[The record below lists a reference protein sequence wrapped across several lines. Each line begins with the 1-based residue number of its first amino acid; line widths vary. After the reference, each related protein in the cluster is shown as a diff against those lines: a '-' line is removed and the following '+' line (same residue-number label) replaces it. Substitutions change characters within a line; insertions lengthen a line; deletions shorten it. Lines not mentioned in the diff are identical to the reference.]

1 MLRNEIARLKSTGY
15 LLTKDQLIPHV
26 PPGEKNAAD
35 IYQKAFDA
43 RRIAREDEE
52 QLLGFPLSKWTPD
65 TTTAARRV
73 VSANSEYYRLVA
85 EAART
90 PNCAFPTDWTAG
102 VNMTFPE
109 LAKAREL
116 ARMLQMHAALSAVDG
131 RIDDSLADVGVML
144 RIAGHDQL
152 APVLIGQLV
161 GYAIQGIAVQAV
173 HDALA
178 VGDPSPTAA
187 RALMNQIASVDEVP
201 SSVQAMKGE
210 IAFFELPV
218 FDLTRRG
225 GKGPGDLQLD
235 VQEGPFSGTAGQ
247 KLFRVYGTI
256 GRPLLNL
263 DEALCLR
270 TMRAEI
276 DAFALPWPKSQDSIR
291 SLERRTKSTPLYF
304 SILTRMLMP
313 VFERA
318 VWSRERLAANLGDAQ
333 IALALIIYKSAHG
346 AYPDS
351 LATLEAAGFK
361 LPKDPFGGQP
371 FKYRRDGVGFI
382 VYSIGSDMKDDGG
395 LPPVWDTTE
404 KLSDEQ
410 RTYRNEHYDLPF
422 RRPR

>member
-1 MLRNEIARLKSTGY
+1 
-15 LLTKDQLIPHV
+15 
-26 PPGEKNAAD
+26 
-35 IYQKAFDA
+35 
-43 RRIAREDEE
+43 
-52 QLLGFPLSKWTPD
+52 
-65 TTTAARRV
+65 
-73 VSANSEYYRLVA
+73 
-85 EAART
+85 
-90 PNCAFPTDWTAG
+90 
-102 VNMTFPE
+102 
-109 LAKAREL
+109 
-116 ARMLQMHAALSAVDG
+116 
-131 RIDDSLADVGVML
+131 
-144 RIAGHDQL
+144 
-152 APVLIGQLV
+152 
-161 GYAIQGIAVQAV
+161 
-173 HDALA
+173 
-178 VGDPSPTAA
+178 
-187 RALMNQIASVDEVP
+187 
-201 SSVQAMKGE
+201 
-210 IAFFELPV
+210 
-218 FDLTRRG
+218 
-225 GKGPGDLQLD
+225 
-235 VQEGPFSGTAGQ
+235 
-247 KLFRVYGTI
+247 
-256 GRPLLNL
+256 
-263 DEALCLR
+263 
-270 TMRAEI
+270 MRAEI